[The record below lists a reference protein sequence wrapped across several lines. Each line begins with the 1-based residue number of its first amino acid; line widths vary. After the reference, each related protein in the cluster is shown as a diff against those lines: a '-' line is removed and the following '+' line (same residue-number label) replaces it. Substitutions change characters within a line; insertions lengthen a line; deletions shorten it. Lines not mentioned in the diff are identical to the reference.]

1 MADQNQLAFVY
12 EAPQEV
18 IETAAVQRSIVPVG
32 HSRPAPSPLVL
43 QLIREGLL
51 DFLDIK
57 YLPPGVKDRKVKK
70 KGFTGRKQFWRK
82 PVAK

>member
-12 EAPQEV
+12 DAPQEV
-18 IETAAVQRSIVPVG
+18 IEPASVQRSVVPVG

-43 QLIREGLL
+43 KLIREGLL

-57 YLPPGVKDRKVKK
+57 RLPPGVKERKVQK
-70 KGFTGRKQFWRK
+70 KGFTGKQKFWRK
-82 PVAK
+82 PVEK